1 VSNTQVTLVQLDNY
15 GPWTVT
21 PEPRPEMNLQNLQA
35 SLFSDLAQLVGTRDG
50 YAFYGRFDNMV
61 AVTNGLDGEDHAR
74 IQSSLNDRY
83 PVTVSMAVAVDEYPA
98 AALAAASERLQSAG
112 SAQDAD
118 RRSILDGEYLA
129 ESAPDD
135 LRVAH
140 FDVVDSTGTYT
151 DEVDAFD
158 AHVSIGSAV
167 VELQRYL
174 REAHDAVAY
183 FVGGDNVIAVCPEM
197 DHRDYEATIE
207 AVLDR
212 AGVELQVGIGTGED
226 AAEAGME
233 AKHAL
238 EQCRYEGTRI
248 KGAPAPT
255 PSD

>member
-21 PEPRPEMNLQNLQA
+21 PEPSAEMDLQNLQA
-35 SLFSDLAQLVGTRDG
+35 SLYADLTQLVGTRDG
-50 YAFYGRFDNMV
+50 YAFYGRYDNMV
-61 AVTNGLDGEDHAR
+61 AVTNGLDAEDHRR

-83 PVTVSMAVAVDEYPA
+83 PVTVSMAVAVDEFPA
-98 AALAAASERLQSAG
+98 RALATASERLQSAG

-118 RRSILDGEYLA
+118 RRSVLEGKYLR

-140 FDVVDSTGTYT
+140 FDVVDSTGRYT

-158 AHVSIGSAV
+158 AHVEIGSAV

-183 FVGGDNVIAVCPEM
+183 FVGGDNVIAVCPDM
-197 DHRDYEATIE
+197 HRGDFETAIE
-207 AVLDR
+207 AVADR
-212 AGVELQVGIGTGED
+212 AGVELQVGIGTGPTPG
-226 AAEAGME
+226 EAGMD

-238 EQCRYEGTRI
+238 EECRYEGTRI
-248 KGAPAPT
+248 KGASAPT
-255 PSD
+255 ASD